1 MNFKAL
7 YSVEE
12 IKTITKLHYLWTQL
26 IYFYASNS
34 RGYIY
39 FNLFISVFGFLGGR
53 LTKYA
58 ITMSLN
64 LETTLTQSL
73 LQTGNMNGSK

>member
-34 RGYIY
+34 RDT
-39 FNLFISVFGFLGGR
+39 FIL
-53 LTKYA
+53 
-58 ITMSLN
+58 IN
-64 LETTLTQSL
+64 
-73 LQTGNMNGSK
+73 

>member
-34 RGYIY
+34 RDTFILI
-39 FNLFISVFGFLGGR
+39 NLFLFLDF
-53 LTKYA
+53 
-58 ITMSLN
+58 S
-64 LETTLTQSL
+64 EEDWQ
-73 LQTGNMNGSK
+73 NMPSRCH